1 MKKIATLVLAAAAVS
16 FVAAPMVASAHN
28 AKVKCYGVDTC
39 KGKKNCKEKAFV
51 MTTAKKCA
59 KMNGSTTEP
68 TTSSTDTNNTGTT
81 TTTTNTENTGN
92 TGTTTGTG
100 G

>member
-1 MKKIATLVLAAAAVS
+1 MKKIATLVIAAAAVA
-16 FVAAPMVASAHN
+16 FAAAPMIATAHT

-39 KGKKNCKEKAFV
+39 KGKKNCKEKAFI

-68 TTSSTDTNNTGTT
+68 TTSSTDTSGTTGNTTTGTDT
-81 TTTTNTENTGN
+81 TGNMGN
-92 TGTTTGTG
+92 TGTG